1 MFDSINNILKLNEI
15 SVKINDEWVMLKK
28 LLPIKDS
35 NSFPIEVENESGRV
49 IEYDMADIQKFEE
62 CWIDFLDTPDWIRGI
77 A

>member
-15 SVKINDEWVMLKK
+15 SVKINNEWVILKK
-28 LLPIKDS
+28 LLPIIESD
-35 NSFPIEVENESGRV
+35 SFPIEVENESGRV

>member
-1 MFDSINNILKLNEI
+1 MFDSINNILKKNEI
-15 SVKINDEWVMLKK
+15 SVKINNEWVILKK
-28 LLPIKDS
+28 LLPIIESD
-35 NSFPIEVENESGRV
+35 SFPIEVENESGRV

>member
-15 SVKINDEWVMLKK
+15 SVKINNEWVILKK
-28 LLPIKDS
+28 LLPIIESD
-35 NSFPIEVENESGRV
+35 SFPIEVENESGRV
-49 IEYDMADIQKFEE
+49 IEFDMADIQKFEE